1 MLMGMPGHPCC
12 SRSHREHP
20 LEATSTTISPQAFSS
35 QRSGVPTSL
44 GWRRIQRTRRVLLF
58 LPWLG
63 LAWQGVLAQ
72 TPTDWLSAFLAAS
85 GAFLVFFDAF
95 RPKRLYRYPLST
107 LVVLGFGVTLQLGP
121 LLFTAIEGNSITF
134 NLLVPVA
141 TFGHGVL
148 ASLVCLFA
156 HTIYRQSPW
165 LRQLRPASQR
175 VLLQL
180 KLFKPLSTPEAV
192 VMGLFGV
199 FALASS
205 AWFSGIGEASTVL
218 GKFIQGFQFFSI
230 IPAAFLLQT
239 YWRQLPASSSQSS
252 RRPLV
257 LLLLFMALIVL
268 VSLGRNARALFVV
281 PVACLFL
288 GLALQW
294 LYGLLKFRLGA
305 VLAVGLAIVILVP
318 LATDLATAM
327 VMVRGQR
334 SDVSP
339 AELLNQTITQFQD
352 RQAVT
357 SYRLATAE
365 VGLTSDWSENYV
377 SNLFLARFSNAKF
390 PDNSL
395 ENASSL
401 LPSQRDEMA
410 AFQWLRLLA
419 TLPGPVL
426 SLLGVP
432 EETKLEAT
440 SFSFG
445 DKLYNLASGSQY
457 ALGGFRSGHFFGT
470 GMGGFGFGYL
480 VILLLGLCLVFPLVD
495 AHALAKVG
503 GSFAP
508 PLISVVA
515 VTQLIGWFSFSNAE
529 SVTSVLSFPL
539 RGFIEPVLLFALIRW
554 LLARVRVA

>member
-1 MLMGMPGHPCC
+1 
-12 SRSHREHP
+12 
-20 LEATSTTISPQAFSS
+20 
-35 QRSGVPTSL
+35 
-44 GWRRIQRTRRVLLF
+44 VLLF

-121 LLFTAIEGNSITF
+121 LLFTASEGNSITF

-165 LRQLRPASQR
+165 LRQLRAAVQR

-205 AWFSGIGEASTVL
+205 TWFSGIGEASTVL

-239 YWRQLPASSSQSS
+239 YWRQLPASSSPSS

-268 VSLGRNARALFVV
+268 VSLGLNSRAPIVV

-288 GLALQW
+288 GLTLQW
-294 LYGLLKFRLGA
+294 LYGHLKFRLGA
-305 VLAVGLAIVILVP
+305 VLAFGLAIVILVP

-334 SDVSP
+334 GDVSP

-357 SYRLATAE
+357 SYRLATYE

-377 SNLFLARFSNAKF
+377 SNLFLARFTNAKF

-419 TLPGPVL
+419 ILPGPVL

-432 EETKLEAT
+432 EETKLEVT

-470 GMGGFGFGYL
+470 GMAGFGFGYL
-480 VILLLGLCLVFPLVD
+480 IILLLGLFLVFPLLD

-515 VTQLIGWFSFSNAE
+515 FTQLIGWFSFSNAE
-529 SVTSVLSFPL
+529 SVTAILAFPL

>member
-1 MLMGMPGHPCC
+1 MDTTAAHIQPG
-12 SRSHREHP
+12 RFVSHKQMIPIIIGR
-20 LEATSTTISPQAFSS
+20 Q
-35 QRSGVPTSL
+35 
-44 GWRRIQRTRRVLLF
+44 RIQRTRRVLLF

-63 LAWQGVLAQ
+63 LACQGVLAQ

-165 LRQLRPASQR
+165 LRQLRAAVQR

-205 AWFSGIGEASTVL
+205 TWFSGIGEASTVL

-239 YWRQLPASSSQSS
+239 YWRQVPASSSPPS

-257 LLLLFMALIVL
+257 LFLLFMALIVL
-268 VSLGRNARALFVV
+268 VSLGRNARSPIVV

-294 LYGLLKFRLGA
+294 LYGLIRLRFGA
-305 VLAVGLAIVILVP
+305 VLAFGLAIVVLLP
-318 LATDLATAM
+318 MATDIATAM

-334 SDVSP
+334 GDVSP
-339 AELLNQTITQFQD
+339 AELLDQTFTQFQD

-357 SYRLATAE
+357 RYRLATAE
-365 VGLTSDWSENYV
+365 VGLISDWSENYV
-377 SNLFLARFSNAKF
+377 SNLFLTRFTNAKF

-395 ENASSL
+395 ENASRL

-426 SLLGVP
+426 TLLGVP
-432 EETKLEAT
+432 EGTKQEAT
-440 SFSFG
+440 SISFG
-445 DKLYNLASGSQY
+445 DKLYYLAYGNRY
-457 ALGGFRSGHFFGT
+457 ALGGFRTGHFFGT
-470 GMGGFGFGYL
+470 GMAGFGFGYL
-480 VILLLGLCLVFPLVD
+480 VILPLGLLLAFPLLD
-495 AHALAKVG
+495 AHALVEVG
-503 GSFAP
+503 GSSTT
-508 PLISVVA
+508 PLISAVA
-515 VTQLIGWFSFSNAE
+515 ITQLIGWFTFSNAE
-529 SVTSVLSFPL
+529 SVTALLAFPL
-539 RGFIEPVLLFALIRW
+539 RGFIEPILLFALIRW
-554 LLARVRVA
+554 LFARVRAA

>member
-1 MLMGMPGHPCC
+1 
-12 SRSHREHP
+12 
-20 LEATSTTISPQAFSS
+20 
-35 QRSGVPTSL
+35 
-44 GWRRIQRTRRVLLF
+44 VLLF

-63 LAWQGVLAQ
+63 LVWQGVLAQ
-72 TPTDWLSAFLAAS
+72 TSTDWLSAFLAAS

-165 LRQLRPASQR
+165 LRQLRAAVQR

-180 KLFKPLSTPEAV
+180 KLFKPLSTPETV

-199 FALASS
+199 FALASPT
-205 AWFSGIGEASTVL
+205 WFSGIGEASTVIV
-218 GKFIQGFQFFSI
+218 KFIQGFQFFSI

-252 RRPLV
+252 RRSLV

-268 VSLGRNARALFVV
+268 VSLGLNSRAPIVV

-288 GLALQW
+288 GLTLQW

-305 VLAVGLAIVILVP
+305 VLAFGLAIVILVP

-334 SDVSP
+334 GDVSP
-339 AELLNQTITQFQD
+339 AELLDQTITQFQD

-419 TLPGPVL
+419 ILPGPVL

-432 EETKLEAT
+432 EETKLEVN

-457 ALGGFRSGHFFGT
+457 ALGGFRTGHFFGT
-470 GMGGFGFGYL
+470 GMAGFGFSYL

-515 VTQLIGWFSFSNAE
+515 VTQLIGWFTFSNAE
-529 SVTSVLSFPL
+529 SVTSVLAFPL

>member
-20 LEATSTTISPQAFSS
+20 LEATSTTISPQAFPS
-35 QRSGVPTSL
+35 QRSGVPTFL

-165 LRQLRPASQR
+165 LRQLRAAVQR
-175 VLLQL
+175 ALLQL
-180 KLFKPLSTPEAV
+180 KVFKPLSTPEAV

-205 AWFSGIGEASTVL
+205 AWFSGIGEASTVIV
-218 GKFIQGFQFFSI
+218 KFIQGFQFFSI

-239 YWRQLPASSSQSS
+239 YWRQVPASSSPSS

-257 LLLLFMALIVL
+257 LFLLFMALIVL
-268 VSLGRNARALFVV
+268 VSLGRNARAPIVV

-288 GLALQW
+288 GLTLQW
-294 LYGLLKFRLGA
+294 LYGLVRFRLGA
-305 VLAVGLAIVILVP
+305 VLAFGLAIVVILP
-318 LATDLATAM
+318 LATDMATAM
-327 VMVRGQR
+327 VIVRGQR
-334 SDVSP
+334 GDVSP
-339 AELLNQTITQFQD
+339 AELLDQTFTQFQD
-352 RQAVT
+352 RQAVMR
-357 SYRLATAE
+357 YRLATAE

-377 SNLFLARFSNAKF
+377 SNLFLARFSNAKY

-395 ENASSL
+395 ENAASL

-432 EETKLEAT
+432 EETKLEVT

-457 ALGGFRSGHFFGT
+457 ALGGFRTGHFFGT
-470 GMGGFGFGYL
+470 GMSGFGFGYL

-529 SVTSVLSFPL
+529 SVTSVLAFPL